1 MTIGRL
7 AWIIGAAILVLV
19 VNVAISFL
27 YVAFYS
33 YVIKPGH
40 DEAFY
45 QEYAKVAAPYCS
57 LIAGM
62 PLMFL
67 MGWWAGSW
75 WEPAFAVKAAIFV
88 WVVYAVIDLLVVI
101 GAGMSQGMPARMIV
115 LVAVSLITK
124 FAAAYFGG
132 VVAGRQV

>member
-27 YVAFYS
+27 WVAFYS
-33 YVIKPGH
+33 YLINPRH

-45 QEYAKVAAPYCS
+45 QEYAKVAAPYS
-57 LIAGM
+57 SVIAGM

-75 WEPAFAVKAAIFV
+75 WEPEFAVKAAVFV
-88 WVVYAVIDLLVVI
+88 WVAYAVIDLLVVV
-101 GAGMSQGMPARMIV
+101 GAGMTSGMPARMIV
-115 LVAVSLITK
+115 LVAISLITK
-124 FAAAYFGG
+124 FAGAYFGG
-132 VVAGRQV
+132 LLASRRG